1 LAQLAP
7 YMDEV
12 KFVPTVV
19 ASPPPLAPTT
29 ASLGTVERAR
39 KQLAHAEARGA
50 AKQALQQPRNDVNA
64 ELMDLQAQSV
74 ALLVQTLGPGEL
86 PRQGTTNRNSIP
98 LECAH
103 PLMTPLSSFS
113 RMAASNLCVIIDAR
127 LAKTEHVSNRHSRE
141 GSAIRMLYRALRHAI
156 AMSSSCEAAAGT
168 NAVQPVTPAQR
179 ARTAM
184 SLFLSQQAANE
195 VLPNH
200 TRASEGFIK
209 QIREIM
215 ASVLS
220 RRGSMGSDQYK
231 HHMQNVA
238 VSLQG
243 DQRQIVARVLM
254 KRLSGYESFAT
265 LTCAEVKT
273 VMSPIAVSDAANF
286 QMCRLKRCHRKAI
299 TVAMEGSLSELLTH
313 GAVASAE
320 DAGVV
325 AHKLVARLVASQFVD
340 ERLSRLYAEVATAFS
355 RRRSLLLISGGGS
368 FQHQARMRELPWMA
382 PLLRELASGFSHGK
396 AAAFAGTLLSEY
408 WRYFPITLMPNKM
421 TSALRELLHPEPTKK
436 RKSRTSSEEKE
447 PPKESPVPPMLE
459 ELAADIFGGTFSSKY
474 HAVARTA
481 AARIG
486 NTTYSR
492 YYQLD
497 TMLPQ
502 LASGTLSIDAAA
514 VALRDAYYGTPTR
527 AGWSVSGNGKLV
539 EAAQILTTH
548 NLILFDDVPLVTD
561 GTTNMLNETLK
572 RSWQLLERLCAKS
585 ADNLQFSR
593 KSQHARQIAHGFRQF
608 VYFLSKLPSA
618 EVQLAFLD
626 SQLEA
631 KPKSSSAVAGR
642 FPFRE
647 KINGVRCAVRGEPQ
661 SADAIVLAW
670 RRVE

>member
-1 LAQLAP
+1 
-7 YMDEV
+7 M
-12 KFVPTVV
+12 
-19 ASPPPLAPTT
+19 
-29 ASLGTVERAR
+29 
-39 KQLAHAEARGA
+39 
-50 AKQALQQPRNDVNA
+50 
-64 ELMDLQAQSV
+64 
-74 ALLVQTLGPGEL
+74 
-86 PRQGTTNRNSIP
+86 
-98 LECAH
+98 
-103 PLMTPLSSFS
+103 
-113 RMAASNLCVIIDAR
+113 
-127 LAKTEHVSNRHSRE
+127 
-141 GSAIRMLYRALRHAI
+141 
-156 AMSSSCEAAAGT
+156 
-168 NAVQPVTPAQR
+168 
-179 ARTAM
+179 
-184 SLFLSQQAANE
+184 
-195 VLPNH
+195 
-200 TRASEGFIK
+200 
-209 QIREIM
+209 
-215 ASVLS
+215 
-220 RRGSMGSDQYK
+220 
-231 HHMQNVA
+231 
-238 VSLQG
+238 
-243 DQRQIVARVLM
+243 
-254 KRLSGYESFAT
+254 
-265 LTCAEVKT
+265 
-273 VMSPIAVSDAANF
+273 
-286 QMCRLKRCHRKAI
+286 
-299 TVAMEGSLSELLTH
+299 
-313 GAVASAE
+313 
-320 DAGVV
+320 
-325 AHKLVARLVASQFVD
+325 
-340 ERLSRLYAEVATAFS
+340 
-355 RRRSLLLISGGGS
+355 
-368 FQHQARMRELPWMA
+368 
-382 PLLRELASGFSHGK
+382 
-396 AAAFAGTLLSEY
+396 
-408 WRYFPITLMPNKM
+408 
-421 TSALRELLHPEPTKK
+421 
-436 RKSRTSSEEKE
+436 
-447 PPKESPVPPMLE
+447 PPMLE